1 MKQGTKR
8 KPTYKQM
15 ALETAVRNPER
26 YIGLLTVLKS
36 FDGEILND
44 KNLLKIVSYLYLVGE
59 VSSDDIIITNKTKIE
74 DIEEKVIEINSTRRA
89 DGGFPMGYQSRFW
102 TYMRTPSE
110 LGFIFAQY
118 EKEFKFSDIAKKLKG
133 SILMTGPL
141 LARFGEAFLFQSGG
155 CVIGQ
160 RPRDIFLE
168 GFKAFGA
175 TVKENKKT
183 CCLTIK
189 KLKGTKF
196 VFPLISVT
204 ATETMILTAVLA
216 EGKTLLSNAACEP
229 EIVFLVDF
237 LNKRGAKIKG
247 AGTPFIEING
257 VKSLSGGQCKILP
270 DRIEAGSFV
279 ILGAATNSPIKITGI
294 EPSHLDVLWFLL
306 KKAGVNLKIGK
317 DFVEVKPP
325 FKIKATDL
333 KTHEYPGFPTDL
345 QAPFT
350 VLMTQAEGVSL
361 IHETIFEGRLF
372 YTDALNQMGA
382 KIIMCDPH
390 RVIVQGPSKLYGRRL
405 ISPDIRAGIA
415 LVIASLIAEGESV
428 IENIYQIDRGYEKIE
443 ERLLKIGADIK
454 RKT

>member
-1 MKQGTKR
+1 MERFVIKGGK
-8 KPTYKQM
+8 KLSGEIKVNGAKNA
-15 ALETAVRNPER
+15 ALKVLAAC
-26 YIGLLTVLKS
+26 LLT
-36 FDGEILND
+36 D
-44 KNLLKIVSYLYLVGE
+44 KEWVVSNVPQ
-59 VSSDDIIITNKTKIE
+59 IE
-74 DIEEKVIEINSTRRA
+74 DIFRLIELLKGIGVDIKNDSKGVYQLRAKNINGSLLN
-89 DGGFPMGYQSRFW
+89 
-102 TYMRTPSE
+102 SE
-110 LGFIFAQY
+110 
-118 EKEFKFSDIAKKLKG
+118 IAKKLKG
-133 SILMTGPL
+133 SILMAGPL

-168 GFKAFGA
+168 GFEAFGA
-175 TVKENKKT
+175 KAKEEKKGLRLTV
-183 CCLTIK
+183 K

-229 EIVFLVDF
+229 EIVFLADF
-237 LNKRGAKIKG
+237 LNKCGAKIKG

-257 VKSLSGGQCKILP
+257 VKSLSGGQCKIIP

-279 ILGAATNSPIKITGI
+279 LLGAAANNSIKVIGM
-294 EPSHLDVLWFLL
+294 EPNHLDVLWSLL
-306 KKAGVNLKIGK
+306 KKAGVNLEIGK
-317 DFVEVKPP
+317 DFVKVKPSVN
-325 FKIKATDL
+325 IKAVDL
-333 KTHEYPGFPTDL
+333 RTHEYPGFPTDL

-350 VLMTQAEGVSL
+350 VLMTQAKGISL

-390 RVIVQGPSKLYGRRL
+390 RVIIQGPSKLYGRRL

-415 LVIASLIAEGESV
+415 LVTASLIAEGESS

-443 ERLLKIGADIK
+443 ERFKKLGADIK
-454 RKT
+454 RICL

>member
-1 MKQGTKR
+1 MERFVIKGGK
-8 KPTYKQM
+8 KLSGEIKVNGAKNA
-15 ALETAVRNPER
+15 ALKVLAAC
-26 YIGLLTVLKS
+26 LLT
-36 FDGEILND
+36 D
-44 KNLLKIVSYLYLVGE
+44 KEWVVSNVPQ
-59 VSSDDIIITNKTKIE
+59 IE
-74 DIEEKVIEINSTRRA
+74 DIFRLLELLKGIGVDIKNGSKGVYRLKA
-89 DGGFPMGYQSRFW
+89 KNVHSSR
-102 TYMRTPSE
+102 
-110 LGFIFAQY
+110 LN
-118 EKEFKFSDIAKKLKG
+118 SDIAKKLKG

-183 CCLTIK
+183 CCLTVK